1 MNFLVYHFMGTKMKD
16 PKSVVTMENIDMGI
30 TIEVLYNEGDM
41 WTPLNVMAYRF
52 NEMLKHGM
60 DPNGKKIIALKDAE
74 GRIYDFI
81 LKKWR
86 DQK

>member
-1 MNFLVYHFMGTKMKD
+1 
-16 PKSVVTMENIDMGI
+16 MGI